1 MFYMHLTCFV
11 NNVGQYWILEI
22 HTGKVEV
29 CHQSLLFGQSLLLAF
44 LLFVHPSLLFGSLS
58 YLALKSKKTE
68 AVLHNPCGFVT
79 GK

>member
-44 LLFVHPSLLFGSLS
+44 LRFVHPSLLFGSLS
-58 YLALKSKKTE
+58 YLALKSSDLQTYFE
-68 AVLHNPCGFVT
+68 AGPLI
-79 GK
+79 